1 MKKSIVKKNVLAA
14 VSVAVLLLTGCQADV
29 ESNRAETEALKEQ
42 IAQLEQQIA
51 DLQQQQSAAGNDGAA
66 NVNAPVTD
74 ESSAQG
80 QADSESGGVQTGAV
94 SEQSQ
99 NGTGVGDSGQSQNDT
114 GVGNNQQSQNDTV
127 AGNNQQSQ
135 NNTGVTSS
143 QQSQNN
149 TSIGNSQQ
157 SNDNAGSDA
166 QVPYDRN
173 SGYSHSPGHDDGY
186 GHNQS
191 HYTGGGSA
199 SNQQGVS
206 VDGLTTYTMDELS
219 TMVDTFVTKATAAAP
234 SGQAAQDMEQFFAL
248 KQEEKQ
254 IDDALDSHEDELE
267 YLYKTGSLT
276 REVYKQEERKLE
288 LLEDQLDDIEDQL
301 EYVFGIKD

>member
-1 MKKSIVKKNVLAA
+1 MTKSIVKKNLLAA
-14 VSVAVLLLTGCQADV
+14 VSVAVLLLTGCQSGAD
-29 ESNRAETEALKEQ
+29 SSRAETDALKEQ

-80 QADSESGGVQTGAV
+80 QADSESGGVQTGAA

-99 NGTGVGDSGQSQNDT
+99 NVTGA
-114 GVGNNQQSQNDTV
+114 GNNQQSQNNTV

-135 NNTGVTSS
+135 NNTGVGNSG
-143 QQSQNN
+143 QSQND
-149 TSIGNSQQ
+149 TSAGNSQQ

-166 QVPYDRN
+166 QVPYDMN
-173 SGYSHSPGHDDGY
+173 PGYSHSPGHDDGY

-219 TMVDTFVTKATAAAP
+219 TMVDTFVTKTTAAAP

-276 REVYKQEERKLE
+276 KEVYKQEERKLE